1 MGTLLHVSCAGVS
14 RDLSKSSAPSV
25 SGNRSLNTS
34 LSANLTV
41 LEVQMSCQMQYQNHV
56 QSLNVMFVKRHE
68 NIGIFKSIFS
78 NRAIRKSQP
87 AKIQNTT

>member
-1 MGTLLHVSCAGVS
+1 MFLVQEYQEIEESHLHHHCQVT
-14 RDLSKSSAPSV
+14 D
-25 SGNRSLNTS
+25 
-34 LSANLTV
+34 LSANLPV